1 MAAPQDASPES
12 TMRIEVHVH
21 GNVPLRAG
29 VTQAQVEAA
38 LRPWLEYI
46 DEDSLADAR
55 SVYED
60 EPGIVF
66 DSRERL
72 LEICWTGDVGRTFRE
87 HVESALQGLNPY
99 TERAAEIEVT
109 YYHDDGQD
117 EFGIVFVGPTA
128 EAIHEAQRQ
137 AMIED
142 VSNTLARQFGDS
154 EIGEVVALLNQLFAR
169 TAPGT
174 GNRPSATMPAP
185 SPSNRRRLH

>member
-1 MAAPQDASPES
+1 
-12 TMRIEVHVH
+12 MRIEVHVH

-29 VTQAQVEAA
+29 VTAVQIEAA
-38 LRPWLEYI
+38 LKPWLDYI
-46 DEDSLADAR
+46 DEDSVADAR

-60 EPGIVF
+60 EPGIAF
-66 DSRERL
+66 DARERQ
-72 LEICWTGDVGRTFRE
+72 LEICWTGDVGRTFRDA
-87 HVESALQGLNPY
+87 VEAALHGLNPY

-117 EFGIVFVGPTA
+117 EFGVVFVGPTP

-142 VSNTLARQFGDS
+142 VSHILARQFGDS
-154 EIGEVVALLNQLFAR
+154 EIGEAVALLNQLFHR

-174 GNRPSATMPAP
+174 GAGRPQATAPALA
-185 SPSNRRRLH
+185 PSNRRRLH

>member
-1 MAAPQDASPES
+1 
-12 TMRIEVHVH
+12 MRIEVHVH
-21 GNVPLRAG
+21 GNIPMRAG
-29 VTQAQVEAA
+29 VTPAQVEAA

-55 SVYED
+55 SVHED

-66 DSRERL
+66 DTRERV

-87 HVESALQGLNPY
+87 QVEAALQGLNPY
-99 TERAAEIEVT
+99 TDRAAGIEIS

-117 EFGIVFVGPTA
+117 EFGVVFVGPTP
-128 EAIHEAQRQ
+128 EAIHEAQRH

-142 VSNTLARQFGDS
+142 VSHTLARQFGES

-169 TAPGT
+169 TAP
-174 GNRPSATMPAP
+174 SAGGILHQGSVTVHAPAGDKG
-185 SPSNRRRLH
+185 RRRLH

>member
-1 MAAPQDASPES
+1 
-12 TMRIEVHVH
+12 MRIEVHVH

-29 VTQAQVEAA
+29 VTAMQVEAA
-38 LRPWLEYI
+38 LKPWLEYI

-66 DSRERL
+66 DGRERL
-72 LEICWTGDVGRTFRE
+72 LEICWTGDVGRAFRDA
-87 HVESALQGLNPY
+87 VETALRGLDPY

-117 EFGIVFVGPTA
+117 EFGVVFVGPTP

-142 VSNTLARQFGDS
+142 VSHILARQFGES
-154 EIGEVVALLNQLFAR
+154 EIGEVVAQLNQLFKR
-169 TAPGT
+169 TAPAAGA
-174 GNRPSATMPAP
+174 GRPPATAPALAP
-185 SPSNRRRLH
+185 SSRRRLH

>member
-1 MAAPQDASPES
+1 
-12 TMRIEVHVH
+12 MRTEVHVH
-21 GNVPLRAG
+21 GNIPLRAG

-38 LRPWLEYI
+38 LKPWLEYI
-46 DEDSLADAR
+46 DEDSIADAR

-66 DSRERL
+66 DGRERL
-72 LEICWTGDVGRTFRE
+72 LELCWTGDVGRGFRE
-87 HVESALQGLNPY
+87 AVETALQGLNPL

-117 EFGIVFVGPTA
+117 EYAIVFVGPTA

-142 VSNTLARQFGDS
+142 VSATLSRQFGES

-169 TAPGT
+169 TAPGV
-174 GNRPSATMPAP
+174 GRATQVTSPAS

>member
-1 MAAPQDASPES
+1 
-12 TMRIEVHVH
+12 MRTEVHVH
-21 GNVPLRAG
+21 GNISLRAG
-29 VTQAQVEAA
+29 VTSAQIEAA
-38 LRPWLEYI
+38 LKPWLEYI

-60 EPGIVF
+60 EPGIAF
-66 DSRERL
+66 DSRERV

-87 HVESALQGLNPY
+87 AVEVALQGLNPY

-117 EFGIVFVGPTA
+117 EFGIVFVGPTP

-142 VSNTLARQFGDS
+142 VSHILARQFGDS
-154 EIGEVVALLNQLFAR
+154 EIGEVVALLNQLFQR

-174 GNRPSATMPAP
+174 ASGRSAQVTAP
-185 SPSNRRRLH
+185 TLAPSNRRRLH

>member
-1 MAAPQDASPES
+1 
-12 TMRIEVHVH
+12 MRIEVHVH
-21 GNVPLRAG
+21 GNIPLRAG
-29 VTQAQVEAA
+29 VTSAQLEAA

-60 EPGIVF
+60 EPGVAF

-87 HVESALQGLNPY
+87 HIESALANLNPY
-99 TERAAEIEVT
+99 TERAAEIEVS

-117 EFGIVFVGPTA
+117 ELGVVFVGPTP

-137 AMIED
+137 AMMED
-142 VSNTLARQFGDS
+142 VSNLLARQFGES

-169 TAPGT
+169 TAP
-174 GNRPSATMPAP
+174 SAGGVVRQGSVTVQAP
-185 SPSNRRRLH
+185 TSDKGRRRLH

>member
-1 MAAPQDASPES
+1 
-12 TMRIEVHVH
+12 MRIEVHVH

-38 LRPWLEYI
+38 LKPWLEYI
-46 DEDSLADAR
+46 DEDSITDAR

-66 DSRERL
+66 DARERL
-72 LEICWTGDVGRTFRE
+72 LELCWTGDVGRAFRE
-87 HVESALQGLNPY
+87 AIESALQGLNSY

-117 EFGIVFVGPTA
+117 EFGIVFVGPTP
-128 EAIHEAQRQ
+128 ESIHEAQRQ

-142 VSNTLARQFGDS
+142 VSGILARQFGES

-169 TAPGT
+169 TAPGGGRAT
-174 GNRPSATMPAP
+174 QATMPAT
-185 SPSNRRRLH
+185 SASNRRRLH

>member
-1 MAAPQDASPES
+1 
-12 TMRIEVHVH
+12 MRIEVHVH
-21 GNVPLRAG
+21 GNIALRAG
-29 VTQAQVEAA
+29 VTGAQVEAA
-38 LRPWLEYI
+38 LKPWLDYI

-66 DSRERL
+66 DAREKL
-72 LEICWTGDVGRTFRE
+72 LEICWTGDVGRTFRDAIE
-87 HVESALQGLNPY
+87 AALQGMNPY

-117 EFGIVFVGPTA
+117 EFGIVFVGPTP

-142 VSNTLARQFGDS
+142 VSHILARQFGDS
-154 EIGEVVALLNQLFAR
+154 EIGEVVAQLNQLFQR
-169 TAPGT
+169 TAPGDGT
-174 GNRPSATMPAP
+174 TRPQASAPALA
-185 SPSNRRRLH
+185 PSNRRRLH

>member
-1 MAAPQDASPES
+1 
-12 TMRIEVHVH
+12 MRTEVHVH
-21 GNVPLRAG
+21 GNISLRAG
-29 VTQAQVEAA
+29 VTSAQIEAA
-38 LRPWLEYI
+38 LKPWLEYI

-60 EPGIVF
+60 EPGIAF

-87 HVESALQGLNPY
+87 AVEVALQGLNPY

-117 EFGIVFVGPTA
+117 EFGIVFVGPTP

-142 VSNTLARQFGDS
+142 VSHILARQFGDS
-154 EIGEVVALLNQLFAR
+154 EIGEVVALLNQLFQR

-174 GNRPSATMPAP
+174 ASGRSAQMTAP
-185 SPSNRRRLH
+185 TLAPSNRRRLH

>member
-1 MAAPQDASPES
+1 
-12 TMRIEVHVH
+12 MRTEVHVH
-21 GNVPLRAG
+21 GNIPMRSG

-60 EPGIVF
+60 EPGIAF
-66 DSRERL
+66 DGKQRL

-87 HVESALQGLNPY
+87 HVEPALQGLNEL
-99 TERAAEIEVT
+99 TERAAEVEIT

-117 EFGIVFVGPTA
+117 EFGVVFVGPTP

-142 VSNTLARQFGDS
+142 VSSILARQFGDS
-154 EIGEVVALLNQLFAR
+154 EIGEVVALLNQLFSR
-169 TAPGT
+169 TAP
-174 GNRPSATMPAP
+174 SAGGEIRQGSVTVSTPLTDKG
-185 SPSNRRRLH
+185 RRRLH

>member
-1 MAAPQDASPES
+1 
-12 TMRIEVHVH
+12 MRIEVHVH
-21 GNVPLRAG
+21 GNIPLRAG
-29 VTQAQVEAA
+29 VTGAQIEAA
-38 LRPWLEYI
+38 LKPWLEYI

-60 EPGIVF
+60 EPGIAF
-66 DSRERL
+66 DARERL
-72 LEICWTGDVGRTFRE
+72 LEICWTGDVGRAFRE
-87 HVESALQGLNPY
+87 AIEVALQALNPY

-117 EFGIVFVGPTA
+117 ELGIVFVGPTP

-142 VSNTLARQFGDS
+142 VSHILARQFGDS
-154 EIGEVVALLNQLFAR
+154 EIGEVVAQLNELFQR

-174 GNRPSATMPAP
+174 SAGRSPQASAP
-185 SPSNRRRLH
+185 TLAPSNRRRLH